1 LELVKTRATYVMTLT
16 KKVEYAKVDKSSKF
30 ASINETGKAKTYTYN
45 VGPSDGYRAMDV
57 GVDDSLMWSA
67 LVRPRS

>member
-1 LELVKTRATYVMTLT
+1 MTLT

-45 VGPSDGYRAMDV
+45 VGSSDGHRVKAAGIDR
-57 GVDDSLMWSA
+57 SLMG
-67 LVRPRS
+67 